1 MGHDA
6 PAPLRTIR
14 AWKSVVDRCV
24 DSSCWLLGLGSARF
38 LVNIVTS
45 HTGSFQAEADEPAK
59 QQIVV
64 QVLHQYAFATHGIA
78 YLQRSA
84 RSRFAGAIGVV
95 PLLYSRTQC
104 PALAQIAGPDKDRW
118 PSPLQ

>member
-1 MGHDA
+1 MMRPHPCGPFGPEISGRPMRGQQLLAAGAWLSAVLGEHRHV
-6 PAPLRTIR
+6 PHRIFPGGGRRT
-14 AWKSVVDRCV
+14 SE
-24 DSSCWLLGLGSARF
+24 
-38 LVNIVTS
+38 T
-45 HTGSFQAEADEPAK
+45 AK

-95 PLLYSRTQC
+95 PLLYS
-104 PALAQIAGPDKDRW
+104 AAN
-118 PSPLQ
+118 